1 MKRIVTA
8 IVLVALVIL
17 LVLLVLS
24 SVSPRSQRAATEQ
37 RTSVRARAR
46 RPRDRVSR
54 RSRVAGLSPV
64 ARTFTDQG
72 GRELVVRMLDVGQGD
87 ATYIRNGESRVLI
100 DGGPDDATLGRY
112 LDSLNL
118 NNTTIDVV
126 VLSHQHYDHY
136 NGLFALFESARNIKV
151 RYFFENRDPA
161 TARTLARLRD
171 SVIAR
176 TGRDGL
182 IYRDTDDPCANGAPL
197 CTITLTG
204 GAKLRLI
211 SPLPA
216 SNNSN
221 NRSTAV
227 KLVGPDSASFTM
239 WLAGDAERDEI
250 GYFESVGYQNNPGMR
265 ADVLKANHH
274 GSCNGVSARYLQLLR
289 PSLTIAS
296 LAALNDYGHMHE
308 QAKSTYSKADV
319 PWYRTDQNGTVTI
332 RSPGT
337 RGGGYSV
344 SVERGARNMSGPS
357 DRPSGQPACAGM

>member
-1 MKRIVTA
+1 MKRILMGIILA
-8 IVLVALVIL
+8 VLVLV
-17 LVLLVLS
+17 VVS
-24 SVSPRSQRAATEQ
+24 SVGRRRPQRAATE
-37 RTSVRARAR
+37 RSTA
-46 RPRDRVSR
+46 RPRERSSRTRLPR
-54 RSRVAGLSPV
+54 RSRVAGLPPV
-64 ARTFTDQG
+64 TRTVTDRG
-72 GRELVVRMLDVGQGD
+72 GRELVVRVLDVGQGD

-112 LDSLNL
+112 LDSLDL

-161 TARTLARLRD
+161 TARTLGRLRD

-176 TGRDGL
+176 MGRDGL
-182 IYRDTDDPCANGAPL
+182 IYRDTDDPCGTGAPL

-204 GAKLRLI
+204 GAKLRLL

-216 SNNSN
+216 SDNPN

-239 WLAGDAERDEI
+239 WLAGDAERDGI
-250 GYFESVGYQNNPGMR
+250 GYFESAGYQNDPGMR
-265 ADVLKANHH
+265 VDVLKADHH
-274 GSCNGVSARYLQLLR
+274 GSCNGVTARYLQLLR
-289 PSLTIAS
+289 PSLAIAS

-308 QAKSTYSKADV
+308 QAKSTYSTAGV

-332 RSPGT
+332 WSPGT

-344 SVERGARNMSGPS
+344 SVERGAQNMSGPS